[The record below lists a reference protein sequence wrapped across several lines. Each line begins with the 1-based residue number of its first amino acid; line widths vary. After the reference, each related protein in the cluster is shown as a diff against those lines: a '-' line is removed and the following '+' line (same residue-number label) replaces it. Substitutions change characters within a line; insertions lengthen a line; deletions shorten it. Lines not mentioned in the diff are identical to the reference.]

1 MTDNVLLGFS
11 GADSPDP
18 GVINSCV
25 HCGLCLP
32 SCPTYRETL
41 LEMASPRGRI
51 YLMRGVSDGAIS
63 LASDVFV
70 DQMGL
75 CLNCRACEAVCPS
88 GVKYGGILEAS
99 RVQVQRLRA
108 EGAAGTAGPRM
119 GARERL
125 VRGFVFGRLFRDM
138 GLFRAFSGLLRFYQ
152 RSGLQALARKLGVLK
167 LLGMAEMEHM
177 LPRMSARFVVPRGQA
192 HPAPAARQYRVAML
206 SGCVMATAF
215 ADVHGATVRVLQRNG
230 CEVVFPAGQGCC
242 GALHT
247 HGGDLDGGRALA
259 RANIAAFEAAGL
271 DTLDAIVINAAGCGS
286 TLKEYGHL
294 LADDPAWAARA
305 MAFADKVRDV
315 HEFLASIPLNTR
327 DLRPLPR
334 TVTFQEPCHLAHA
347 QRITA
352 QPRKLLAAIPQL
364 KVLEMAESALCCG
377 SAGVYNITQPEM
389 AGRLGARK
397 VDNALATG
405 AEIVVTAN
413 PGCAIQLETELGRR
427 HAPQK
432 VRYIVELLDESYGP
446 PNVETDK
453 P

>member
-1 MTDNVLLGFS
+1 
-11 GADSPDP
+11 
-18 GVINSCV
+18 
-25 HCGLCLP
+25 
-32 SCPTYRETL
+32 
-41 LEMASPRGRI
+41 
-51 YLMRGVSDGAIS
+51 
-63 LASDVFV
+63 
-70 DQMGL
+70 
-75 CLNCRACEAVCPS
+75 
-88 GVKYGGILEAS
+88 
-99 RVQVQRLRA
+99 
-108 EGAAGTAGPRM
+108 M

-167 LLGMAEMEHM
+167 LLGMAEMERM

-305 MAFADKVRDV
+305 MTFADKVRDV

-364 KVLEMAESALCCG
+364 TVLEMAESALCCG
-377 SAGVYNITQPEM
+377 SAGVYNITQTEM